1 MVEKNTKDVIIP
13 EVIETKT
20 GKQLPSIKTIEEE
33 YSKKISELKKN
44 KSWLRYV
51 IGGGV
56 VIGSLFLASLVAVHI
71 ITGALALGLAAI
83 IGTAGYYG
91 YKAIKIYDPLIQK
104 KMRNDQIRRLIKE
117 AQEKKIETLT
127 AYVQY
132 LDDYLQEAKS
142 LRNKVDMLLEK
153 YQQKLNNVSD
163 DYLKNEYQKLINR
176 LNDSKKAIE
185 KIVEASKDKKEAFAK
200 KLKIAREKYD
210 FIQETQDIV
219 SFLENSENELD
230 KMLVDE
236 SLNQLEKE
244 FLQISVSIKN
254 IASDIEKESKE
265 S

>member
-1 MVEKNTKDVIIP
+1 MEKITSNVIIP
-13 EVIETKT
+13 DVIETQN
-20 GKQLPSIKTIEEE
+20 GKKLPSIKAIEQE
-33 YSKKISELKKN
+33 YSEKIKDLKKN

-51 IGGGV
+51 VGGGV
-56 VIGSLFLASLVAVHI
+56 VLGSLFLASLVAAHI
-71 ITGALALGLAAI
+71 ITGALALLLLGVVGAL
-83 IGTAGYYG
+83 GFYG
-91 YKAIKIYDPLIQK
+91 YKAIKIYDPVIQK
-104 KMRNDQIRRLIKE
+104 KMQNDKIRRLIKE

-132 LDDYLQEAKS
+132 LDEYLQEAKN
-142 LRNKVDMLLEK
+142 LRNKIDMLLEK
-153 YQQKLNNVSD
+153 YTQKLQKAED

-176 LNDSKKAIE
+176 LEESKKAIE
-185 KIVEASKDKKEAFAK
+185 TIVQASKDKKEAFSK

-254 IASDIEKESKE
+254 LASDIQKEEKSIE
-265 S
+265 